1 MIQRIQT
8 VWLFLASAALFCLF
22 LFPYLN
28 ILSDDGKSKEIKVTG
43 VYQNVNGQAVQTEPF
58 LLLTIVTVVVAL
70 LPCLIIFYYRNRK
83 QQIMMCYIAIAIIIG
98 HYYWLVTNG
107 THAIGS
113 VQLQIGNL
121 GIGAI
126 LPSIA
131 IILILM
137 AIRGI
142 RNDEKLIRSADR
154 LR

>member
-1 MIQRIQT
+1 MLQRIQT

-22 LFPYLN
+22 LFPYVH
-28 ILSDDGKSKEIKVTG
+28 ILSDEGKSKEIKVTG
-43 VYQNVNGQAVQTEPF
+43 VYENVNGQAVQTEPF
-58 LLLTIVTVVVAL
+58 LLITIATVILAL
-70 LPCLIIFYYRNRK
+70 VPVLIIFNYLNRK
-83 QQIMMCYIAIAIIIG
+83 RQIMMCYLAIVLILA
-98 HYYWLVTNG
+98 HYYWLVSTSK
-107 THAIGS
+107 HAIGS
-113 VQLQIGNL
+113 VQLEVGNF

-137 AIRGI
+137 AIKGV